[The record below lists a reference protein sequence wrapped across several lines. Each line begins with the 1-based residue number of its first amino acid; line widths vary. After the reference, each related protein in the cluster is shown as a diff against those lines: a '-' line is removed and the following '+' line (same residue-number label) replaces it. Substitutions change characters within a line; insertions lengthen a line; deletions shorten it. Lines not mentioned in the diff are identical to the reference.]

1 MGTTKSKTGERRTY
15 YLEQVRIIP
24 GIFPKVESPQTA
36 TLGKF
41 KAKGYMHI
49 HEGGWAEE
57 NLA

>member
-1 MGTTKSKTGERRTY
+1 MGTTKSKIGERRTY

-41 KAKGYMHI
+41 KQKGICIFMKEAGQRKI
-49 HEGGWAEE
+49 
-57 NLA
+57 